1 MADCQS
7 AAGYQPAPQKLLVVV
22 AAGGF
27 ANDVL
32 DDFGGARRVE
42 VGGHAVEGDAENV
55 AVMQFGPG
63 AAGAEFQPEAVDQV
77 NIFGP

>member
-1 MADCQS
+1 
-7 AAGYQPAPQKLLVVV
+7 
-22 AAGGF
+22 
-27 ANDVL
+27 
-32 DDFGGARRVE
+32 VE

-55 AVMQFGPG
+55 AVMQFGAG